1 MREYRQREGTMRI
14 AIGIIGL
21 IFMVLV
27 LVQSCAVSFGGAILE
42 EEGLL
47 QGGAAGMLVGIL
59 FGVGGAFAF
68 RLPKVSIGIFVV
80 GAVLGLVAGLTTG
93 YSDMVVYGVVSIIL
107 SILSFVA
114 HRRMVRE
121 EWRSW

>member
-1 MREYRQREGTMRI
+1 MKI
-14 AIGIIGL
+14 AVGIIGL

-27 LVQSCAVSFGGAILE
+27 LVQSCAVSFGAAIFE

-47 QGGAAGMLVGIL
+47 QGGAVGMLVGIL

-68 RLPKVSIGIFVV
+68 RLPKVSIGIFIV
-80 GAVLGLVAGLTTG
+80 GAIFALVAGLTTE
-93 YSDMVVYGVVSIIL
+93 YSDMIIYGVVSIIL

-114 HRRMVRE
+114 QRRAARE